1 MLYSRVLIRV
11 VEPSHETHRHLSM
24 KRRETNMTKSVK
36 EPRILFLLILV
47 LFALVHYP
55 VVAASKPP
63 AKGTVLPQFQLVV
76 PDDSEAKGY
85 LGLSGSSKF
94 TVSEI
99 NAPVVVIQIF
109 SRY

>member
-1 MLYSRVLIRV
+1 MR
-11 VEPSHETHRHLSM
+11 
-24 KRRETNMTKSVK
+24 KSVK
-36 EPRILFLLILV
+36 ELLILLLFILV

-63 AKGTVLPQFQLVV
+63 AKGTALPQFQLVA
-76 PDDSEAKGY
+76 PKDSEAKGY
-85 LGLSGSSKF
+85 LGLSVSGGF

>member
-1 MLYSRVLIRV
+1 
-11 VEPSHETHRHLSM
+11 
-24 KRRETNMTKSVK
+24 MTKSVK
-36 EPRILFLLILV
+36 ELLILLLFVLV

-63 AKGTVLPQFQLVV
+63 AQGTVLPQFQLEV
-76 PDDSEAKGY
+76 PQDAEAKSY
-85 LGLSGSSKF
+85 LGLSGSGVF

-99 NAPVVVIQIF
+99 NAPVIVIQIF

>member
-1 MLYSRVLIRV
+1 
-11 VEPSHETHRHLSM
+11 
-24 KRRETNMTKSVK
+24 MTKSMK
-36 EPRILFLLILV
+36 ELPILLLFILV

-63 AKGTVLPQFQLVV
+63 ARGTVLPQFQLEV
-76 PDDSEAKGY
+76 PENSEAKGY
-85 LGLSGSSKF
+85 LGLSGSGRF

-99 NAPVVVIQIF
+99 NAPVVIIQLF

>member
-1 MLYSRVLIRV
+1 
-11 VEPSHETHRHLSM
+11 
-24 KRRETNMTKSVK
+24 MTKSVNK
-36 EPRILFLLILV
+36 LLILLLFILA

-63 AKGTVLPQFQLVV
+63 VKGTVLPLFRLEV
-76 PDDSEAKGY
+76 PQDSEAKDY
-85 LGLSGSSKF
+85 LGLSGSGGF

-99 NAPVVVIQIF
+99 NAPVVVIQIL

>member
-1 MLYSRVLIRV
+1 
-11 VEPSHETHRHLSM
+11 
-24 KRRETNMTKSVK
+24 MTKSVK
-36 EPRILFLLILV
+36 ELLLLLLLILV

-63 AKGTVLPQFQLVV
+63 AKGTVLPQFQLEV
-76 PDDSEAKGY
+76 DEDSEAKGY
-85 LGLSGSSKF
+85 LGLSGSGGF

-99 NAPVVVIQIF
+99 NAQVVVIQIL